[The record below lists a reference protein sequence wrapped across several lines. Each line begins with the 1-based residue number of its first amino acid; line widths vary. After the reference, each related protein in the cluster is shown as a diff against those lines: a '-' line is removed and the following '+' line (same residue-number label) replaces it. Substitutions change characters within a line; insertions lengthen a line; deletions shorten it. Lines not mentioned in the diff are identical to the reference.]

1 MQHRLC
7 SNQCVKCVHT
17 VDNEAT
23 ACPTVCSPL
32 STPPRLPSVCHPT
45 VCLHFQLPLNVSLI
59 VRTASTSSRAPAGA
73 PQEGLAPGDVGGPEA
88 VPENPKALISVLRKH
103 FKGTH
108 LKKNTYKAVN
118 TEAGKR
124 LRVRMSDWKCS
135 LASVQPLLAN
145 GVPLDLAALSK
156 LSPADGS
163 VMTGCLQSMLRNAM
177 CG

>member
-1 MQHRLC
+1 MGYLVAQRR
-7 SNQCVKCVHT
+7 VTKR
-17 VDNEAT
+17 A
-23 ACPTVCSPL
+23 
-32 STPPRLPSVCHPT
+32 
-45 VCLHFQLPLNVSLI
+45 
-59 VRTASTSSRAPAGA
+59 SRAVCMRECPRAFYSRLSRSA
-73 PQEGLAPGDVGGPEA
+73 LLYLAKKEGLAPGDVGGPEA

-177 CG
+177 CGLVATIPLAVGAGVYAASAFVGTYQS